1 MEHSPTLT
9 STPLT
14 QQRTIGTPP
23 PPTPNNKMHRAD
35 NWLDNWLTTYTD
47 PDNPLNL
54 RFQTFADGTALVSVV
69 ENDGLQKREW
79 RFVPEMTGVRIWMT
93 LTTYGPIPAG
103 YIQQQCLR
111 FTGGIG
117 FGFGPTVT
125 KVPFLSELLMQA
137 LGNANGTLTWVRLK
151 GSWQALPVTFTRYHT
166 PASFGVYQD
175 SSGQV
180 DCGLVVRENASRAEA
195 PASYWSMVAPDAAWE
210 TWSANSCA
218 ARYNQ
223 SR

>member
-1 MEHSPTLT
+1 MICHFDSVKPIVVLSNVDQQCITFAWPQDLQYYVGYRFMEHSPTLT

-103 YIQQQCLR
+103 YI
-111 FTGGIG
+111 
-117 FGFGPTVT
+117 
-125 KVPFLSELLMQA
+125 
-137 LGNANGTLTWVRLK
+137 
-151 GSWQALPVTFTRYHT
+151 
-166 PASFGVYQD
+166 
-175 SSGQV
+175 
-180 DCGLVVRENASRAEA
+180 
-195 PASYWSMVAPDAAWE
+195 
-210 TWSANSCA
+210 
-218 ARYNQ
+218 
-223 SR
+223 